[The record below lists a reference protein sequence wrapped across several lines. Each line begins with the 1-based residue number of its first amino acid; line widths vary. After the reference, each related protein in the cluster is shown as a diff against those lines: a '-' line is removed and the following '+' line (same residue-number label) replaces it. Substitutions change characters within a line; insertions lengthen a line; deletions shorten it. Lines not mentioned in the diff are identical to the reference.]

1 MQGLTVAMVG
11 DVINGMAIGVGTDVA
26 NIVLMKSSLED
37 VVTAIDLSWNT
48 LSRIRMNYVWAV
60 GYNILVDD
68 ITNIR
73 PGQWS
78 SGYDGI

>member
-11 DVINGMAIGVGTDVA
+11 DAINGMAIGAGTDVA

-48 LSRIRMNYVWAV
+48 LSRICMNYVWAV

>member
-1 MQGLTVAMVG
+1 MVAMVG
-11 DVINGMAIGVGTDVA
+11 DAINGMAIGAGTDVA
-26 NIVLMKSSLED
+26 NIVLMKSNLED

-48 LSRIRMNYVWAV
+48 LSRIRMNYVWVV

>member
-1 MQGLTVAMVG
+1 MVG
-11 DVINGMAIGVGTDVA
+11 DAINGMAIGAGTDVA

-37 VVTAIDLSWNT
+37 VATAIDLSWNT

-73 PGQWS
+73 LGQWS

>member
-73 PGQWS
+73 LGQWS